1 MSTYGPNHLRVW
13 SWYCQNECPRTRC
26 SACRAGILTDLLGCN
41 FRSTETELP
50 TQLNHL
56 FNVQRQGVAHGR
68 SSLRREHNRSLQPT
82 ADL

>member
-1 MSTYGPNHLRVW
+1 MSAYGPDHLRVW

-56 FNVQRQGVAHGR
+56 FNVQRQGLAHGR